1 MTAVANIV
9 LPDALATPV
18 NHTFIPLG
26 PDKQG
31 VWWYE
36 DTSAASSIGTN
47 KISLS
52 ITRPIPAA
60 AGQSSAGR
68 VSRVKI
74 GIHTPIL
81 ETLSSSTISG
91 IPAAPTLAYVNR
103 ANLEYIIPERA
114 DMQNRKDLL
123 KYSVGLLA
131 NTQVVA
137 MIHDLQNVF

>member
-31 VWWYE
+31 TWWYE
-36 DTSAASSIGTN
+36 DTSAVNSIGTN

-52 ITRPIPAA
+52 ISRPVPAA
-60 AGQSSAGR
+60 AGQSSQGR

-74 GIHTPIL
+74 GIHTPVM

-123 KYSVGLLA
+123 KYSVGLLG
-131 NTQVVA
+131 NVQVVA